1 MTVIID
7 GTAGI
12 TFPVTAGSASAVQ
25 ASSSRVLQV
34 VQGTYSTAT
43 STTSTSFVTTGLSA
57 SITPSSSTNKI
68 LVLMSMGDVGAQN
81 SGGGVNAAGF
91 TLYKNGSNLTSNLG
105 SQISYNS
112 ISSSG
117 LTIGGFSSTYLDSP
131 ATTSSTTYAVFFKS
145 AGASSTMTVFRD
157 NTLGI
162 ITLME
167 IAA

>member
-1 MTVIID
+1 MPISTIGANSLAQSRIL
-7 GTAGI
+7 T
-12 TFPVTAGSASAVQ
+12 AVQ
-25 ASSSRVLQV
+25 QPAGAVLQV
-34 VQGTYSTAT
+34 VQATYSTAT

-57 SITPSSSTNKI
+57 SITPSSSTSKI
-68 LVLMSMGDVGAQN
+68 LVLMSMGDVAAQN
-81 SGGGVNAAGF
+81 TSSANAAGF

-112 ISSSG
+112 ISTSG

-131 ATTSSTTYAVFFKS
+131 ATTSSTNYAVFFKS
-145 AGASSTMTVFRD
+145 AGASTTVTTFRD
-157 NTLGI
+157 NTLGV